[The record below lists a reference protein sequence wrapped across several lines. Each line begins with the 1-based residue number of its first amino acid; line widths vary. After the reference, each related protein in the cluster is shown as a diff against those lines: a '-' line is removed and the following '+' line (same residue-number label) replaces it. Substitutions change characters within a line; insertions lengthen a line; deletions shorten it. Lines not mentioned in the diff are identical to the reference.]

1 MAANYVLES
10 VAEASQSREVI
21 FAGDNVRLAG
31 QIDYPVSPPPR
42 SGYPFLFVIHHAGG
56 NTRADF
62 EHYAQ
67 VGLECGF
74 AVFRWDKRGTGRSG
88 AGGRGSTLQDAVN
101 AYKVALSQPGIDRE
115 RSIILAQGEGTLMLS
130 DIFKALANIEK
141 PEACLLIANLLDK
154 DDILMLDTQV
164 QIIIGAED
172 WISWRVYGKSA
183 CDAHNEKYGRDA
195 NFSVAHHADRLL
207 IDTRY
212 TDHRIHIGAK
222 HIIKDWL
229 YSLG

>member
-10 VAEASQSREVI
+10 VTEASQSREVI

-31 QIDYPVSPPPR
+31 QIDYPTSAPPR
-42 SGYPFLFVIHHAGG
+42 SGYPIIFVIHHAGG

-62 EHYAQ
+62 EHYAH

-101 AYKVALSQPGIDRE
+101 AYKVALNQPGIDRNKA
-115 RSIILAQGEGTLMLS
+115 IILAQGEGTLMLS
-130 DIFKALANIEK
+130 DIFNALTQHGTPYAT
-141 PEACLLIANLLDK
+141 LLIANLLDRH
-154 DDILMLDTQV
+154 DILALDTRV
-164 QIIIGAED
+164 RIIIGAED
-172 WISWRVYGKSA
+172 WISWRVYGKAA
-183 CDAHNEKYGRDA
+183 CDAHNAKYNRDA

-212 TDHRIHIGAK
+212 PDHRIHIGAK

-229 YSLG
+229 LSLG